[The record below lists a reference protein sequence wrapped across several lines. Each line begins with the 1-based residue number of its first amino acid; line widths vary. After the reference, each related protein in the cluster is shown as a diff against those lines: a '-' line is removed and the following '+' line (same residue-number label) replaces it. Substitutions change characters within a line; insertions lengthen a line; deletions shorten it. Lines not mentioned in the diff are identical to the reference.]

1 MWCFWQKRLSRRR
14 LEAAVSWQK
23 LNKELTLVMTKITKS
38 LLGLSIVGIGSGL
51 VFVSGLINVQDKV
64 AYYVS
69 LPAGAIFFGL
79 FLISLMLE
87 KESAAYDAEQRK
99 LLDLALRADPRP
111 VDRASQNSNRERK
124 ALATANAR

>member
-1 MWCFWQKRLSRRR
+1 MGKMTKCLLALSI
-14 LEAAVSWQK
+14 SG
-23 LNKELTLVMTKITKS
+23 LTL
-38 LLGLSIVGIGSGL
+38 GLALNFFKGSPAT
-51 VFVSGLINVQDKV
+51 FVV
-64 AYYVS
+64 

-99 LLDLALRADPRP
+99 LLDLALRADTRP
-111 VDRASQNSNRERK
+111 IDRASQDSNRERK

>member
-1 MWCFWQKRLSRRR
+1 MGKMTKCLLALSI
-14 LEAAVSWQK
+14 SG
-23 LNKELTLVMTKITKS
+23 LTL
-38 LLGLSIVGIGSGL
+38 GLALNFFKGSPAT
-51 VFVSGLINVQDKV
+51 FVV
-64 AYYVS
+64 